1 MATRQM
7 TTYELSPSLT
17 DYVKYSKN
25 ELSAIYKNAA
35 TAKGIKFMAWNNDTQ
50 RFSIDSSQI
59 PLAQETSGA
68 TGINLKL
75 LNTVDYN
82 TNTNAASTSTN
93 RNPTPSDSF
102 GVPSPYPVNF
112 DPANYTEYPVKA
124 GEYAFMISKK
134 YANSPTRWT
143 EIIRKKT
150 GMFLNSTSATQLAAG
165 EILLIPKA
173 WNSSL
178 SPNQDIVSPPVPT
191 NDPTKKKDD
200 DGFLFLSA
208 LGFGLY
214 KFIF

>member
-1 MATRQM
+1 MATRQA
-7 TTYELSPSLT
+7 TTYQISPSADILK
-17 DYVKYSKN
+17 KYSRS
-25 ELSAIYKNAA
+25 EATLIYKNAA
-35 TAKGIKFMAWNNDTQ
+35 LAKGIQFIAFNDPTGK
-50 RFSIDSSQI
+50 FSIDSIYI
-59 PLAQETSGA
+59 PKITDVLVS
-68 TGINLKL
+68 TGIQANF
-75 LNTVDYN
+75 LNTFSYEDYKSIPTPKPAN
-82 TNTNAASTSTN
+82 TN
-93 RNPTPSDSF
+93 PTAT
-102 GVPSPYPVNF
+102 PSPYPVNF
-112 DPANYTEYPVKA
+112 DPANYIEYPVKT

-178 SPNQDIVSPPVPT
+178 SPNQDIVSPSVPT